1 MNDNNQSEKPEL
13 NEKAS
18 RKKEMSRRQFLSYTL
33 GGTGGFL
40 GAAMLV
46 PMVRFAVDPLLEP
59 QVKAGWV
66 KVVELSKVT
75 KVPQSF
81 GFKVHQVDG
90 WYESDVTLQ
99 AYIVLGSDGK
109 PFALS
114 PICKHLGCT
123 VKWAGDPAHPDE
135 YACPCHGAHYTENG
149 KQLVVAP
156 LPLDQYDL
164 KIENGSI
171 YLGSLHANALQNKE
185 AKA

>member
-1 MNDNNQSEKPEL
+1 MSDHPTENQQL
-13 NEKAS
+13 NEQVA

-40 GAAMLV
+40 GAAMIV
-46 PMVRFAVDPLLEP
+46 PMVRFAVDPLLQP
-59 QVKAGWV
+59 AVKSDWV
-66 KVVELSKVT
+66 KVVELTKVT
-75 KVPQSF
+75 STPQSF
-81 GFKVHQVDG
+81 SFTIHQVDG
-90 WYESDVTLQ
+90 WYESDPKLDVLITLG
-99 AYIVLGSDGK
+99 ADGK

-123 VKWAGDPAHPDE
+123 VKWAGDTAHTDE
-135 YACPCHGAHYTENG
+135 YACPCHGAHYTKTG

-164 KIENGSI
+164 KIENGFV
-171 YLGSLHANALQNKE
+171 YVGQLHANALQNKE